1 MGRVRIIPAP
11 ELGAISV
18 RALTEMQSHTPV
30 GSYFASGFLRAGKI
44 GHLGWQNENFGK
56 LTPCP
61 AVLAQFQHAV
71 EINLG
76 VN

>member
-1 MGRVRIIPAP
+1 MPAP
-11 ELGAISV
+11 ELGAIGV

-44 GHLGWQNENFGK
+44 GHLGWQKENFDK

-61 AVLAQFQHAV
+61 VVLAQFQHVV
-71 EINLG
+71 EITLG
-76 VN
+76 VD